1 MKKENMRISG
11 HRLIA
16 RDIYEMEL
24 EGGLVEDIA
33 EPGQFLHILP
43 PGRTSMLLRRPL
55 SICETKKSCSR
66 LTIVYRAEGE
76 GTRQLAQA
84 QEDTTVDV
92 LGPLGR
98 GFPAADTA
106 PDEHVLLAG
115 GGIGVPPLYDTA
127 LALKE
132 KGVRVTTVLGF
143 SDKDAVF
150 YEEQFGALGSVY
162 VSTEDGS
169 YGTAGFVTDV
179 MDRQNLT
186 FDRIFACGPVP
197 MLKALEHAYPN
208 ARGNIS
214 LEERM
219 GCGLGV
225 CLACVCR
232 STEDTDGTDYRKI
245 CSDGP
250 VFSWKEVAL

>member
-1 MKKENMRISG
+1 MKKENMTITAHHS
-11 HRLIA
+11 IA

-24 EGGLVEDIA
+24 EGHLVQEVE

-43 PGRTSMLLRRPL
+43 PSSGSMLLRRPV
-55 SICETKKSCSR
+55 SICKTDKKRSR
-66 LTIVYRAEGE
+66 LTIVYRAEGR
-76 GTRQLAQA
+76 GTNQLARA
-84 QEDTTVDV
+84 PEKSSLDV

-98 GFPAADTA
+98 GFPAAGVSTQ
-106 PDEHVLLAG
+106 EHVLLAG

-127 LALKE
+127 CDLRE
-132 KGVRVTTVLGF
+132 KGIQVTTVLGF
-143 SDKDAVF
+143 SDAAAVF
-150 YEEQFGALGSVY
+150 YEEPFRKLGDVY

-179 MDRQNLT
+179 MAEEELS

-197 MLKALEHAYPN
+197 MLKALEKVYPK
-208 ARGNIS
+208 ARGSIS

-225 CLACVCR
+225 CLACVCHSR
-232 STEDTDGTDYRKI
+232 EDTDGTDYRKI

-250 VFSWKEVAL
+250 VFSWGEVLL